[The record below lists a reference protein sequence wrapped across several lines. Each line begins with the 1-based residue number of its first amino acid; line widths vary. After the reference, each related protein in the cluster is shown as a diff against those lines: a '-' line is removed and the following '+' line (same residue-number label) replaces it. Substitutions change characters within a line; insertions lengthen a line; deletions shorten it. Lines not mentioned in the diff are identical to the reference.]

1 MVKEKK
7 MFYPTLVSSK
17 ELNGLNISEVESNE
31 LPLPRRGLRGGF
43 LPAKRF
49 IWVNF
54 SILLLIVFSSGA
66 YAQVQLDTLTAEMED
81 IVVVGYSGNRS
92 LMETPGSI
100 AYVRPSA
107 ITALDQSSLVYS
119 LNSVPGVQMEER
131 STGSY
136 RISIRGSSLRSPF
149 GIRNVKVYWNH
160 FPLTEPSGSTFLN
173 LLALPNMQSLE
184 VIKGPAGSMYGSGTG
199 GVILMEST
207 VPSQNGQLSTG
218 FTTGSY
224 GRIGFDAQYYK
235 ASVNSRVSFKYA
247 NDNSDGYRD
256 QSFLKRQTF
265 ELSGEA
271 DMDFGGTFFGSILV
285 TTLNYG
291 IPGGLTIDQFNTDPT
306 QARPGNAFVLGSV
319 EADAGIDQQSLI
331 FGTGYRNEFTQDLSF
346 ELVAFGSFSDF
357 ENPFNLDYKKD
368 DRTSGGFRTSFTRTG
383 ELSGKST
390 KFVAG
395 YEFQHSD
402 YDSRNFGNNYGE
414 ADTLNF
420 HDIIKANN
428 HLLFGNYQINLNKHW
443 FLTSGISINL
453 NNYKIDRLETHLNGD
468 MTGLAEK
475 NFNPQFVPRVGVAW
489 KFHPG
494 LTAHS
499 SISFGFSPPTVEEVR
514 TNEGS
519 INTDLEPEKGINYEA
534 GIRGY
539 TWQGRFQFDL
549 TLFYMMMKESIVQQQ
564 TPRGTIIFTNAGST
578 DQRGIELSTDII
590 LFDDTDLLFS
600 DIRWNNSYTYNNF
613 VFNDYVTSSGDFSG
627 NELTGVSSHNFI
639 SRMSFDTKPGLY
651 LNASYN
657 FMDAI
662 PLRDDNTIY
671 SDSYELVQFK
681 AGFRTHILSD
691 LELDLYFGM
700 DNVLDEQ
707 YSRGYDINAFGGR
720 YYQPAP
726 GRNWFAGIRMNY
738 KLGI

>member
-1 MVKEKK
+1 M
-7 MFYPTLVSSK
+7 S
-17 ELNGLNISEVESNE
+17 GLNISETENNE
-31 LPLPRRGLRGGF
+31 LPLRRRGLRGGF
-43 LPAKRF
+43 LPIRKYSRF
-49 IWVNF
+49 NIIPLFF
-54 SILLLIVFSSGA
+54 SVILLLPFSSVSF
-66 YAQVQLDTLTAEMED
+66 AQAQIDTLTAEMD
-81 IVVVGYSGNRS
+81 GVVVVGYSGNRS

-100 AYVRPSA
+100 SYVRPA
-107 ITALDQSSLVYS
+107 VIAGFDHSSLVYS

-207 VPSQNGQLSTG
+207 VPAQNSRFSSGLTA
-218 FTTGSY
+218 GSY
-224 GRIGFDAQYYK
+224 GRIGFDAQYFK
-235 ASVNSRVSFKYA
+235 ASRTSELSLKYA
-247 NDNSDGYRD
+247 NDNSDGYRE
-256 QSFLKRQTF
+256 QSFLKRHTL
-265 ELSGEA
+265 ELSGKTE
-271 DMDFGGTFFGSILV
+271 MDIGGTFFGSILV
-285 TTLNYG
+285 SKLNYG
-291 IPGGLTIDQFNTDPT
+291 IPGGLNIDQFNSDPT
-306 QARPGNAFVLGSV
+306 QARPGNPFALGSV
-319 EADAGIDQQSLI
+319 EADAGIDQESLI
-331 FGTGYRNEFTQDLSF
+331 FGTGYRNEFNSGLNF
-346 ELVAFGSFSDF
+346 EFVVFGSFSEF

-368 DRTSGGFRTSFTRTG
+368 DRGSGGFRTSLSRSG
-383 ELSGKST
+383 NLSGKTT
-390 KFVAG
+390 KLVVG
-395 YEFQHSD
+395 YELQYSK

-414 ADTLNF
+414 PDTLNF
-420 HDIIKANN
+420 HDIIKAKNN
-428 HLLFGNYQINLNKHW
+428 LLFGNYQIDLSEKW
-443 FLTSGISINL
+443 FLTSGISVNL
-453 NNYKIDRLETHLNGD
+453 NNYKINRLETHLSGD
-468 MTGLAEK
+468 MKGLVEK
-475 NFNPQFVPRVGVAW
+475 RFNPQFVPRVGLAW
-489 KFHPG
+489 KFHPSI
-494 LTAHS
+494 TAHS
-499 SISFGFSPPTVEEVR
+499 SLSFGFSPPTVEEIR

-534 GIRGY
+534 GVRGY
-539 TWQGRFQFDL
+539 TWNGRFQFDL
-549 TLFYMMMKESIVQQQ
+549 TLFYMMMRESIVQQQ

-590 LFDDTDLLFS
+590 LFDDTDFLFS

-613 VFNDYVTSSGDFSG
+613 VFNDYMTSSGDFSG
-627 NELTGVSSHNFI
+627 NELTGVAPHNFL
-639 SRMSFDTKPGLY
+639 SRLSFHTKPGLY
-651 LNASYN
+651 LNASFN

-671 SDSYELVQFK
+671 SDSYQLVQFK
-681 AGFRTHILSD
+681 TGFKTRILSD
-691 LELDLYFGM
+691 IEMDLYFGI
-700 DNVLDEQ
+700 DNLFDEQ